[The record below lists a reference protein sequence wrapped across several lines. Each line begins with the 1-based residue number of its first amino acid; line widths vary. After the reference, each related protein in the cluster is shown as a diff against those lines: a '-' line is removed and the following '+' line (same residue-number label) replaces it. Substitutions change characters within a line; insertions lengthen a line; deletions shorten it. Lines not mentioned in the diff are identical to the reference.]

1 MKSPESVVTYKLK
14 SVVAENSF
22 SFDGGL
28 SDSLPRSHVPLFNLT
43 VTHMRK
49 VVKPNP

>member
-1 MKSPESVVTYKLK
+1 MKSPESVVTYK